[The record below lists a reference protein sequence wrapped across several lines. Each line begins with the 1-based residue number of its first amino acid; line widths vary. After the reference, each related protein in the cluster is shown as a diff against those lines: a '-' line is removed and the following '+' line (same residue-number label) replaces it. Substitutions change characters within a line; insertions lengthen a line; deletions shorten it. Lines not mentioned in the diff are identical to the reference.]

1 MGITQKDIKLLW
13 GRSGNRCSICRR
25 ELTQDKEFNNS
36 SFTLGEQAHII
47 GESEDGPRGNS
58 NLTLEERNTYHNLIL
73 LCPNHHKEID
83 SDEELWS
90 IEKLY
95 KAKSE
100 HELWVTQTLSE
111 TIDHVNLA
119 NQTAISSMIDNAV
132 TLCDLDNW
140 SNWTSFAL
148 APDPTWRKEYPD
160 NIYKFRQ
167 KIIAM
172 IWPKNYNNLKIS
184 TIVFSKLLHEASSTF
199 MNHVD
204 EYDGIYYPHKF
215 YKAYGYNENY
225 ENDLKEYNLWLDNS
239 HKLLKEATKALNWFA
254 DEVREN
260 INPYFFMEKGKFLVQ
275 EGPFSDM
282 SYRTSLVEFTDL
294 EKENYLKSE
303 IF

>member
-260 INPYFFMEKGKFLVQ
+260 INPYFFMEKWKFLVQ

-282 SYRTSLVEFTDL
+282 SYRTSLFEFTDL